1 MSVDLFIYLSL
12 FAMAVG
18 SFAGVFIY
26 RLPLMENN
34 KDLNLIR
41 PRSFCPSCKRQLKIS
56 MIIPIF
62 SFLFLRGRCGYCQ
75 EKIEPLYIINELIH
89 LLVMLLILSSYTSF
103 NISMVFIFL
112 LFSIFYTQIILDY
125 RHLILSITLSILL
138 ILAGVVINYYL
149 NFFTSLEESMLGL
162 VAGYISLWLIN
173 ALYFLIR
180 KKIGIGSGDFLLFS
194 GCGAIFGV
202 YALGPI
208 LLIGA
213 SISLLIYVL
222 NKEKFTQQIPLGS
235 GIASGAV
242 IYYLIFAAI
251 GLL

>member
-1 MSVDLFIYLSL
+1 
-12 FAMAVG
+12 
-18 SFAGVFIY
+18 
-26 RLPLMENN
+26 
-34 KDLNLIR
+34 
-41 PRSFCPSCKRQLKIS
+41 
-56 MIIPIF
+56 
-62 SFLFLRGRCGYCQ
+62 
-75 EKIEPLYIINELIH
+75 
-89 LLVMLLILSSYTSF
+89 
-103 NISMVFIFL
+103 MVFIFL

-138 ILAGVVINYYL
+138 ILAGVTINYYL
-149 NFFTSLEESMLGL
+149 NFFTSLEESILGL
-162 VAGYISLWLIN
+162 AAGYISLWLIN

>member
-1 MSVDLFIYLSL
+1 MSIEIFIYLTL
-12 FAMAVG
+12 FALAVG
-18 SFAGVFIY
+18 SFVGVFIY
-26 RLPLMENN
+26 RFPLMKSNEA
-34 KDLNLIR
+34 LNLIN
-41 PRSFCPSCKRQLKIS
+41 PRSFCPSCRRQLKIP
-56 MIIPIF
+56 MLIPIF

-138 ILAGVVINYYL
+138 ILAGATINYYL
-149 NFFTSLEESMLGL
+149 NFFTSLEESILGL
-162 VAGYISLWLIN
+162 AAGYISLWLIN

-222 NKEKFTQQIPLGS
+222 NKEKFTEQIPLGS

-242 IYYLIFAAI
+242 IYYLIFVAI

>member
-1 MSVDLFIYLSL
+1 MTIYLFIYLSL
-12 FAMAVG
+12 FALAVG

-41 PRSFCPSCKRQLKIS
+41 PRSFCPSCRRQLKIP
-56 MIIPIF
+56 MLIPIF

-75 EKIEPLYIINELIH
+75 EKIAPLYIINELIH
-89 LLVMLLILSSYTSF
+89 LFVMLLILSSYTSF

-125 RHLILSITLSILL
+125 RHLILSISLSILL
-138 ILAGVVINYYL
+138 ILAGVTINYYL
-149 NFFTSLEESMLGL
+149 NFFTSLEESILGL
-162 VAGYISLWLIN
+162 AAGYISLWLIN

-208 LLIGA
+208 LLIGSA
-213 SISLLIYVL
+213 IALLIYTVQ
-222 NKEKFTQQIPLGS
+222 KQKFTQQIPLGS

-242 IYYLIFAAI
+242 IYYLILVVI

>member
-1 MSVDLFIYLSL
+1 MSIEIFIYLSL
-12 FAMAVG
+12 FALAVG
-18 SFAGVFIY
+18 SFVGVFIY
-26 RLPLMENN
+26 RFPLMKSNEA
-34 KDLNLIR
+34 LNLIN
-41 PRSFCPSCKRQLKIS
+41 PRSFCPSCRRQLKIP
-56 MIIPIF
+56 MLIPIF

-138 ILAGVVINYYL
+138 ILVGVTINYYL
-149 NFFTSLEESMLGL
+149 NFFTSFEESILGM
-162 VAGYISLWLIN
+162 VAGYVSLWLIN
-173 ALYFLIR
+173 ALYFLFR

-194 GCGAIFGV
+194 GCGAVFGV
-202 YALGPI
+202 FALGPI
-208 LLIGA
+208 LLIGSA
-213 SISLLIYVL
+213 ISLFIYAV
-222 NKEKFTQQIPLGS
+222 KKQKFAQQIPLGS
-235 GIASGAV
+235 GIAAGAM
-242 IYYLIFAAI
+242 IYYIIFVVT

>member
-1 MSVDLFIYLSL
+1 MSIAISIFLSL
-12 FAMAVG
+12 FALAVG
-18 SFAGVFIY
+18 SFVGVFIY
-26 RLPLMENN
+26 RFPLMKSNEA
-34 KDLNLIR
+34 LNLIN
-41 PRSFCPSCKRQLKIS
+41 PRSFCPSCRRQLKIP
-56 MIIPIF
+56 MLIPIF

-138 ILAGVVINYYL
+138 ILAGATINYYL
-149 NFFTSLEESMLGL
+149 NFFTSFEESMLG
-162 VAGYISLWLIN
+162 VAVGYSFLWAIN
-173 ALYFLIR
+173 ALYFLFR

-194 GCGAIFGV
+194 GCGAVFGV
-202 YALGPI
+202 FALGPI
-208 LLIGA
+208 LLIGSA
-213 SISLLIYVL
+213 ISLFIYAV
-222 NKEKFTQQIPLGS
+222 KKQKFAQQIPLGS
-235 GIASGAV
+235 GIAAGAM
-242 IYYLIFAAI
+242 IYYIIFVVT

>member
-1 MSVDLFIYLSL
+1 MSIEIFIYLSL
-12 FAMAVG
+12 FALAVG
-18 SFAGVFIY
+18 SFVGVFIY
-26 RLPLMENN
+26 RFPLMKSNEA
-34 KDLNLIR
+34 LNLIN
-41 PRSFCPSCKRQLKIS
+41 PRSFCPSCRRQLKIP
-56 MIIPIF
+56 MLIPIF

-149 NFFTSLEESMLGL
+149 NFFTSLEESILGL
-162 VAGYISLWLIN
+162 AVGYISLWLIN

-222 NKEKFTQQIPLGS
+222 NKEKFAEQIPLGS

-242 IYYLIFAAI
+242 IYYLIFVVI

>member
-1 MSVDLFIYLSL
+1 MSIDIFIYLSL
-12 FAMAVG
+12 FALAIG
-18 SFAGVFIY
+18 SFVGVFIY
-26 RLPLMENN
+26 RFPLMESNETL
-34 KDLNLIR
+34 DLIN
-41 PRSFCPSCKRQLKIS
+41 PRSFCPSCKRQLKIQ
-56 MIIPIF
+56 MIIPLF

-75 EKIEPLYIINELIH
+75 KKIEPLYIINELIH
-89 LLVMLLILSSYTSF
+89 LFVMLLILSSYESF

-125 RHLILSITLSILL
+125 RHLILSVTLSILL
-138 ILAGVVINYYL
+138 ILAGVTINYYL
-149 NFFTSLEESMLGL
+149 NYFTSLEESILGMA
-162 VAGYISLWLIN
+162 VGYISLWLIK

-208 LLIGA
+208 LLIGS
-213 SISLLIYVL
+213 SISTFIYVL
-222 NKEKFTQQIPLGS
+222 NKKKFAEQIPLGS

-242 IYYLIFAAI
+242 IYYLIFVVI
-251 GLL
+251 ELL

>member
-1 MSVDLFIYLSL
+1 MSIEIFIYLTL
-12 FAMAVG
+12 FALAVG
-18 SFAGVFIY
+18 SFVGVFIY
-26 RLPLMENN
+26 RFPLMESNETL
-34 KDLNLIR
+34 DLIN
-41 PRSFCPSCKRQLKIS
+41 PRSFCPSCKRQLKIQ
-56 MIIPIF
+56 MIIPLF

-75 EKIEPLYIINELIH
+75 KKIEPLYIINELIH
-89 LLVMLLILSSYTSF
+89 LFVMLLILSSYESF

-125 RHLILSITLSILL
+125 RHLILSVTLSILL
-138 ILAGVVINYYL
+138 ILAGVTINYYL
-149 NFFTSLEESMLGL
+149 NYFTSFEESILGMA
-162 VAGYISLWLIN
+162 VGYISLWLIN

-222 NKEKFTQQIPLGS
+222 NKEKFTEQIPLGS

-242 IYYLIFAAI
+242 IYYLIFVAI

>member
-1 MSVDLFIYLSL
+1 
-12 FAMAVG
+12 
-18 SFAGVFIY
+18 
-26 RLPLMENN
+26 
-34 KDLNLIR
+34 
-41 PRSFCPSCKRQLKIS
+41 
-56 MIIPIF
+56 
-62 SFLFLRGRCGYCQ
+62 
-75 EKIEPLYIINELIH
+75 
-89 LLVMLLILSSYTSF
+89 
-103 NISMVFIFL
+103 
-112 LFSIFYTQIILDY
+112 
-125 RHLILSITLSILL
+125 
-138 ILAGVVINYYL
+138 
-149 NFFTSLEESMLGL
+149 MLGL
-162 VAGYISLWLIN
+162 AAGYISLWLIN

>member
-1 MSVDLFIYLSL
+1 MTIYLFIYLSL
-12 FAMAVG
+12 FALAVG

-149 NFFTSLEESMLGL
+149 NFFTSLEESILGL
-162 VAGYISLWLIN
+162 AAGYISLWLIN

-242 IYYLIFAAI
+242 IYYLIFVVI